1 MIQRIKTILKL
12 ILALRIQRKITT
24 NLMLMILKKLV
35 KIATVRMKLMRV
47 TTKKRPMKMMI
58 QKIRT
63 AKSMMRAIVALRTR
77 KMNKNLKRKYRS
89 QP

>member
-1 MIQRIKTILKL
+1 M
-12 ILALRIQRKITT
+12 KITA

-35 KIATVRMKLMRV
+35 KIATLRMKLMRV